1 MSDPV
6 IVTEDL
12 GRVRVI
18 TINRPQALNSMN
30 NAVMAGIRDA
40 LAAAETDNEVA
51 VAVVTGEG
59 RAFSAGADLQ
69 EMQDG
74 LSGENGEDHQFP
86 AMLKQLTEFKKP
98 LIAAVNGLGVGIG
111 MTFLAH
117 CDLVLMSTAAR
128 LRTPFPQLGLAPEA
142 GSSYTFATRMGW
154 QNAAYVL
161 MSGRWFSAEECL
173 DMGLVWKVCEPES
186 LMSEAVAVADELAA
200 NPIPS
205 LVATKELLMGAGRPD
220 EAWAAHKREVSAYA
234 TLLGAPANT
243 EAVAAFVEKR
253 DPDFSSIPGI

>member
-1 MSDPV
+1 MSDQV
-6 IVTEDL
+6 VVTKDED
-12 GRVRVI
+12 RVRVI

-30 NAVMAGIRDA
+30 NAVFGGIRDA
-40 LAAAETDNEVA
+40 LAEAEADDQVA
-51 VAVVTGEG
+51 VAVITGEG
-59 RAFSAGADLQ
+59 RAFSAGQDLQ

-74 LSGENGEDHQFP
+74 LSGDNGAEHLFP
-86 AMLKQLTEFKKP
+86 SMLKQLTEFRKP

-117 CDLVLMSTAAR
+117 CDLVLMSTSAR

-142 GSSYTFATRMGW
+142 GSSYTFPIRMGW

-161 MSGRWFSAEECL
+161 MSGRWFSADECL
-173 DMGLVWKVCEPES
+173 EMGLVWKVCEPDN
-186 LMSEAVAVADELAA
+186 LMPETLGVAAELAA

-205 LVATKELLMGAGRPD
+205 LIATKELLMGAGRPV
-220 EAWAAHKREVSAYA
+220 EAWSAHKREIAAYA

>member
-205 LVATKELLMGAGRPD
+205 LVATKELLMGAGRPN

-253 DPDFSSIPGI
+253 DPNFSSIPGI

>member
-30 NAVMAGIRDA
+30 NAVFAGIRDA
-40 LAAAETDNEVA
+40 LAEAEVDSGVA
-51 VAVVTGEG
+51 VAVITGEG
-59 RAFSAGADLQ
+59 RAFSAGQDLQ

-74 LSGENGEDHQFP
+74 LSGDGGDHQFP

-173 DMGLVWKVCEPES
+173 EMGLVWKVCEPES
-186 LMSEAVAVADELAA
+186 LMSDAIAVAGELAA

-220 EAWAAHKREVSAYA
+220 EAWAAHKRENGAYA
-234 TLLGAPANT
+234 PLMGAPANT

>member
-1 MSDPV
+1 
-6 IVTEDL
+6 
-12 GRVRVI
+12 
-18 TINRPQALNSMN
+18 MN

-186 LMSEAVAVADELAA
+186 LMSEAVAVAGELAA

>member
-30 NAVMAGIRDA
+30 NAVFAGIRDA
-40 LAAAETDNEVA
+40 LAEAEVDSGVA
-51 VAVVTGEG
+51 VAVITGEG
-59 RAFSAGADLQ
+59 RAFSAGQDLQ

-74 LSGENGEDHQFP
+74 LSGDGGDHQFP

-173 DMGLVWKVCEPES
+173 EMGLVWKVCEPES
-186 LMSEAVAVADELAA
+186 LMSDAIAVAGELAA

-205 LVATKELLMGAGRPD
+205 QVATKELLMGAGRPD
-220 EAWAAHKREVSAYA
+220 EAWPAHKRENGAYA
-234 TLLGAPANT
+234 TLKAAPANT